1 MRYTFQTAQWVPR
14 PVELVFA
21 FFISPQN
28 LPPLM
33 PRWQKA
39 RIEEARLLSPP
50 PGPPSAYR
58 LRGAAAG
65 QGSNI
70 TLSFRPFPLSPLR
83 IPWESTITDFSWNE
97 FFCDAQEQGR
107 GPFAFWLHCHRF
119 AAETRDGVAGATITD
134 EIEYEPPF
142 GAVGELA
149 HALIL
154 RQIKTVF
161 DFRQRRISEILG
173 PNAPHAKPT
182 PAADGA

>member
-1 MRYTFQTAQWVPR
+1 MRHTFQTAQWVPR

-50 PGPPSAYR
+50 PGPPSPYR

-65 QGSNI
+65 PGSSI

-83 IPWESTITDFSWNE
+83 IPWESKITGFGWNE
-97 FFCDAQEQGR
+97 FFCDAQEPGR
-107 GPFAFWLHCHRF
+107 GPFAFWLHFHRF
-119 AAETRDGVAGATITD
+119 AVEAREGVIGTTITD

-142 GAVGELA
+142 GAAGELA
-149 HALIL
+149 HAFIL
-154 RQIKTVF
+154 RQIKTIF
-161 DFRQRRISEILG
+161 EHRQRRISEILG
-173 PNAPHAKPT
+173 ANAPTARANPPG
-182 PAADGA
+182 PA